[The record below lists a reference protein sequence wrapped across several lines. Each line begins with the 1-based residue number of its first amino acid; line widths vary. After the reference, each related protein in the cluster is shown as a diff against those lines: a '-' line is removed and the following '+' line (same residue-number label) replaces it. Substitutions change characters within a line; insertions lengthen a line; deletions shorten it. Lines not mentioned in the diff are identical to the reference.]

1 MPTKPSSGEAVH
13 PLLEDETL
21 REEVLDVMWFAVLR
35 VLGWP
40 KSSRHRREPRRML
53 RGSPYDADDILIQ
66 AFKELLDVDPREVRE
81 WKALG
86 VTIAQRRA
94 KDALDKSQARLRETE
109 RRPRLHLVSGDQ
121 PANPSVPAGRTVLE
135 SIAHPDDPEAMVI
148 ALEEVRRL
156 FALARSLAA
165 AGCSLIQAA
174 SCCACECRSPCGRY
188 RRMSSS
194 ASSSNPDALAISGS
208 GNTPLSS

>member
-1 MPTKPSSGEAVH
+1 MH

-35 VLGWP
+35 VFGWP

-156 FALARSLAA
+156 FALARSLASERDA
-165 AGCSLIQAA
+165 EIFL
-174 SCCACECRSPCGRY
+174 RVHCGETRRKVSQDYGITGQRVGQIYDRVLERLEEHEDYPY
-188 RRMSSS
+188 RDSYGE
-194 ASSSNPDALAISGS
+194 DE
-208 GNTPLSS
+208 